1 MDEHELSK
9 LSRRDLLELLL
20 AEEKELQAVRKEL
33 AEANIA
39 LQNRKIQIE
48 QSGTLAEAC
57 LQVNGFFDA
66 AEKAARQFLENI
78 RMQVEETNARCSEL
92 EEKTIRK
99 CRWMEEETKR
109 RANTYL
115 SNIQNMATLNT
126 VSDTQCKGVKNE

>member
-48 QSGTLAEAC
+48 QSGTLVEAC

-66 AEKAARQFLENI
+66 AEKAARQYLENI

-126 VSDTQCKGVKNE
+126 VSDTQCKEVKNE